1 MPGDISTTDRVVLVE
16 DTRLTPGVS
25 GVAAAVATSASAVTG
40 EDPAKD
46 TVHPEAASAAAATP
60 SADRVLQLEDSEDNC
75 RTDIRS
81 SARVDTKMPVPG
93 DTKEEGTDTADATA
107 EG

>member
-1 MPGDISTTDRVVLVE
+1 MPGDISTTDRVVSAE
-16 DTRLTPGVS
+16 DTRVTPGAS
-25 GVAAAVATSASAVTG
+25 GVAAAIFSITRGRLALTVTG

-46 TVHPEAASAAAATP
+46 TVHPEAAATP
-60 SADRVLQLEDSEDNC
+60 LADRAQLDSEDNR

-81 SARVDTKMPVPG
+81 SARVDTKMPG
-93 DTKEEGTDTADATA
+93 DTKEEDTDTADATA